1 MNENIALK
9 IHDIKDIVEIPDNS
23 IFLFILIC
31 FIVILI
37 ILGIILLIIKLI
49 KNKKVNVRKEHFE
62 ILKNVDFSD
71 SKKAAYTITKSIR
84 FLANNEREKN
94 LSLEIIDELETF
106 KYKKDVEDI
115 DNSLKIKLDRFLDI
129 VDV

>member
-1 MNENIALK
+1 MNDNIGLK
-9 IHDIKDIVEIPDNS
+9 IHDIKDLVEIPDNS
-23 IFLFILIC
+23 IFLFILLC
-31 FIVILI
+31 FISVLI
-37 ILGIILLIIKLI
+37 IFAITLLIIKII

-62 ILKNVDFSD
+62 ILKNIDFSD
-71 SKKAAYTITKSIR
+71 SKKAAYSITKSIR

-94 LSLEIIDELETF
+94 LGLEIIDELETY
-106 KYKKDVEDI
+106 KYKKNVVDF